1 MPGSRASPSAIRYN
15 LPARRVVVGPSNR
28 AALNM
33 AKTHENPRRRPAA
46 TPHTGMSAAQA
57 GRELEELNRIGIAL
71 SETRDVERLLEL
83 ILRTAREITGAD
95 AGSLYLTEPSDG
107 NSNGAAQMAQNGAA
121 PARRLR
127 FRLTQ
132 NDSVQFPYKEHT
144 LPITESSMA
153 GYCAL
158 HGEVIEL
165 ADAYRIPKSRPF
177 HFNSSF
183 DEEAGYRTRSLITLP
198 MKNGKGEVLGVLQ
211 LINCKRNAKA
221 RLADAS
227 AVQRHVHPFPERA
240 VRLGL
245 SLASQAAVAYENS
258 QLYRDIENLFDGFVN
273 ASVKAIEQRD
283 PSTSGH
289 SQRVCQMTLA
299 LAEAVDREHRG
310 PYADVRF
317 SREQMKELRYAALL
331 HDFGKVGVREEVLV
345 KAKKLYPL
353 QFSRL
358 MDRFDYIRRDIEAR
372 IAEQKVEILLGH
384 FRREAEARVR
394 LKLLDGE
401 AGRLLAELDQYA
413 DFITRAN
420 EPTILPSSE
429 FDLLTEIS
437 QKSYRDPRGAER
449 PYLTSEEVR
458 YLSIPRGSLDSNER
472 RQIES
477 HVTHSF
483 NFLAQIPWTPEYRG
497 IPEIARAHH
506 EKLNGRGYPNGLTAS
521 DIPVQAKMMTVC
533 DIFDALSASDRPYK
547 RAVPTDRALEILKL
561 CVRDEEIDAEL
572 FRLFLEAQVFQLVAK
587 QA

>member
-1 MPGSRASPSAIRYN
+1 MAKAKKK
-15 LPARRVVVGPSNR
+15 LPKR
-28 AALNM
+28 AA
-33 AKTHENPRRRPAA
+33 TSRR
-46 TPHTGMSAAQA
+46 TGLTAAQV
-57 GRELEELNRIGIAL
+57 GRELEELNLVGIAL
-71 SETRDVERLLEL
+71 SGTLNVERLLDL
-83 ILRTAREITGAD
+83 ILLKAREITGAD
-95 AGSLYLTEPSDG
+95 AGSLYLAEYVVG
-107 NSNGAAQMAQNGAA
+107 NSESSSQGIAEGAG
-121 PARRLR
+121 PARQLR

-132 NDSVQFPYKEHT
+132 NDSVQFPYAEHT

-177 HFNSSF
+177 RFNSSF
-183 DEEAGYRTRSLITLP
+183 DEQAGYRTRSLITLP

-211 LINCKRNAKA
+211 LINCKRHSKA
-221 RLADAS
+221 RLTSES
-227 AVQRHVHPFPERA
+227 AVHRNVHPFPERA

-258 QLYRDIENLFDGFVN
+258 QLYREVEDLFDGFVN

-283 PSTSGH
+283 PTTSGH

-299 LAEAVDREHRG
+299 LAEAADRETQG
-310 PYADVRF
+310 PYAELRF

-331 HDFGKVGVREEVLV
+331 HDFGKVGVREEVLI

-358 MDRFDYIRRDIEAR
+358 LDRFDYIRRDIEAR
-372 IAEQKVEILLGH
+372 IAEQKVQLLLGPS
-384 FRREAEARVR
+384 RKDSEARAR
-394 LKLLDGE
+394 LKSLDDD
-401 AGRLLAELDQYA
+401 AGRMLAELDRYI
-413 DFITRAN
+413 DFIGRAN

-429 FDLLTEIS
+429 FDLLSEIS
-437 QKSYRDPRGAER
+437 QKTYRDPRGAER

-506 EKLNGRGYPNGLTAS
+506 EKLNGRGYPNGLTS
-521 DIPVQAKMMTVC
+521 SEIPVQAKIMTIC

-561 CVRDEEIDAEL
+561 CVRDEEIDADL
-572 FRLFLEAQVFQLVAK
+572 FQLFLDAQVYKLIAK
-587 QA
+587 PAS

>member
-1 MPGSRASPSAIRYN
+1 
-15 LPARRVVVGPSNR
+15 
-28 AALNM
+28 M
-33 AKTHENPRRRPAA
+33 AKAKKPVSKRLAASRR
-46 TPHTGMSAAQA
+46 TGLSAAQA
-57 GRELEELNRIGIAL
+57 GRELEELNSIGIAL
-71 SETRDVERLLEL
+71 SGTHDVEHLLAL
-83 ILRTAREITGAD
+83 ILHKAREITGAD
-95 AGSLYLTEPSDG
+95 AGSLYLVEQISDGSSGSLEGEANGTEPG
-107 NSNGAAQMAQNGAA
+107 
-121 PARRLR
+121 RLLR

-132 NDSVQFPYKEHT
+132 NDSVQFPYAEHT
-144 LPITESSMA
+144 LPIAESSMA

-183 DEEAGYRTRSLITLP
+183 DEQAGYRTRSLITLP
-198 MKNGKGEVLGVLQ
+198 MKNGKGEVIGVLQ
-211 LINCKRNAKA
+211 LINCKRHPKA
-221 RLADAS
+221 RLSDANS
-227 AVQRHVHPFPERA
+227 VHHHVHPFPERA

-283 PSTSGH
+283 PTTSGH
-289 SQRVCQMTLA
+289 SQRVCRMTLA
-299 LAEAVDREHRG
+299 LAEAVDREEHG
-310 PYADVRF
+310 PYADLRF

-353 QFSRL
+353 QFSRML
-358 MDRFDYIRRDIEAR
+358 DRFDYIRRDIEAR
-372 IAEQKVEILLGH
+372 IAEQKVEILLGL

-401 AGRLLAELDQYA
+401 ASRLIAELDRYV
-413 DFITRAN
+413 DFIVKAN

-429 FDLLTEIS
+429 FDMLTEIS

-449 PYLTSEEVR
+449 PFLTSEEVR
-458 YLSIPRGSLDSNER
+458 YLSIPRGSLDSTER

-483 NFLAQIPWTPEYRG
+483 NFLAQIPWTPQYRG

-506 EKLNGRGYPNGLTAS
+506 EKLNGRGYPAGLIAS
-521 DIPVQAKMMTVC
+521 EIPVQAKMMTIC

-547 RAVPTDRALEILKL
+547 RAVPTDRAIEILKL
-561 CVRDEEIDAEL
+561 CVRDEEIDPDL
-572 FRLFLEAQVFQLVAK
+572 FRLFLDAQVYRLVLKPA
-587 QA
+587 

>member
-1 MPGSRASPSAIRYN
+1 MPKAKKKLRK
-15 LPARRVVVGPSNR
+15 RV
-28 AALNM
+28 AA
-33 AKTHENPRRRPAA
+33 PRRPSL
-46 TPHTGMSAAQA
+46 SAAHA
-57 GRELEELNRIGIAL
+57 GWELEELNRVGIAL
-71 SETRDVERLLEL
+71 SETRDVERLLAL
-83 ILRTAREITGAD
+83 ILSKARDITGAD
-95 AGSLYLTEPSDG
+95 AGSLYLVEQAGANADG
-107 NSNGAAQMAQNGAA
+107 SSLNLTNGEAKTRQ
-121 PARRLR
+121 LS

-132 NDSVQFPYKEHT
+132 NDSVQFPYTEHT

-177 HFNSSF
+177 QFNSSF
-183 DEEAGYRTRSLITLP
+183 DEQAGYRTRSLITLP

-211 LINCKRNAKA
+211 LINCKRHPQARLTDAKA
-221 RLADAS
+221 
-227 AVQRHVHPFPERA
+227 VHRHVHAFPERA

-273 ASVKAIEQRD
+273 AAVKAIEQRD
-283 PSTSGH
+283 PTTSGH
-289 SQRVCQMTLA
+289 SQRVCEMTIA
-299 LAEAVDREHRG
+299 LAEAVDREPQG
-310 PYADVRF
+310 PYADLRF

-353 QFSRL
+353 QYSRL
-358 MDRFDYIRRDIEAR
+358 LDRFDYIRRDIEAR
-372 IAEQKVEILLGH
+372 AAQQKVELLLARPRKDSDAGA
-384 FRREAEARVR
+384 RLQLLDAEAAR
-394 LKLLDGE
+394 LIG
-401 AGRLLAELDQYA
+401 ELDRYV

-420 EPTILPSSE
+420 EPTILPSTE

-437 QKSYRDPRGAER
+437 QKTYRDPRGAER

-458 YLSIPRGSLDSNER
+458 YLSIPRGSLDTNER

-477 HVTHSF
+477 HVTNSF

-506 EKLNGRGYPNGLTAS
+506 EKLNGRGYPDGLTS
-521 DIPVQAKMMTVC
+521 PSIPVQAKMMTIC

-547 RAVPTDRALEILKL
+547 RAVPTDRALDILKL
-561 CVRDEEIDAEL
+561 CVRDEEIDPEL
-572 FRLFLEAQVFQLVAK
+572 FRLFLDAQIYRIVTKPAQ
-587 QA
+587 